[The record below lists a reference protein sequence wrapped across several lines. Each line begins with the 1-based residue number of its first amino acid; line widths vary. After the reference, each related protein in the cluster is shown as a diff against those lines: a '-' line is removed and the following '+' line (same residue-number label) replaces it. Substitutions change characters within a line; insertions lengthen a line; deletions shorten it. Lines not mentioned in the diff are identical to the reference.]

1 MGSISKDADGPQPQ
15 ETTVTFRLP
24 DGKQEFWVATERP
37 EPRVSFAVGQ
47 GITTLAHWTALEHQV
62 RVSPAMVNSDVAEYD
77 TLFRFEDY
85 TSGATDTGARD
96 NAETGDI
103 EVLWTAVYGLWLHPE
118 VRDKDLHAVVVNNV
132 RLASY
137 LRSTGLGIISP
148 YSPSAS
154 TTTDV
159 PAEAVFWLHREAFWQ
174 GAGAPN
180 MQTWVR
186 SRPETTLLPGFAGA
200 GSFPSQLGF
209 TRGGNVCTVHPV
221 RPPKPPPGTLLYS
234 RYIVELGEQLHIY
247 HIDARNPVHFEHYAR
262 WQNSDRVNAGWRE
275 RGPDEHHRKY
285 LAQQLA
291 DPHTM
296 SCVYAWD
303 GQLAGYME
311 IGYVMEDNVACFIGS
326 NCNVVVGE
334 FDQNTH
340 FLVGEEKFRGGK
352 RYQAANTSMKHYA
365 FLRDVR
371 TKQMIGEPQIGLA
384 TLQIQER
391 FIPMEKKKRFHL
403 PHKTSMLIALQ
414 RDRLFQE
421 GHFV

>member
-1 MGSISKDADGPQPQ
+1 MGSIRKDTGQRPQD
-15 ETTVTFRLP
+15 TTITFRLP
-24 DGKQEFWVATERP
+24 DGKHELWITSDEIDSQVTF
-37 EPRVSFAVGQ
+37 SVGL
-47 GITTLAHWTALEHQV
+47 GAITLGRWTALEQKV
-62 RVSPAMVNSDVAEYD
+62 CVSPAMINENVAEYD
-77 TLFRFEDY
+77 DLFRFDIV
-85 TSGATDTGARD
+85 TSGEPPTGISGDT
-96 NAETGDI
+96 ETEDI
-103 EVLWTAVYGLWLHPE
+103 GLLWTAVYALWLHPR
-118 VRDKDLHAVVVNNV
+118 VREKDLHAVVVNSE

-148 YSPSAS
+148 FSSSSS

-159 PAEAVFWLHREAFWQ
+159 PAETVFWLHREAFWQ

-180 MQTWVR
+180 TQTWVR
-186 SRPETTLLPGFAGA
+186 SRPEVTSFPAFSGA
-200 GSFPSQLGF
+200 GSFPSQIGF

-221 RPPKPPPGTLLYS
+221 RPPKPAPGSLLYS
-234 RYIVELGEQLHIY
+234 RYIVELGEQLRIY
-247 HIDARNPVHFEHYAR
+247 HIDASNPVHFEHYAR

-275 RGPDEHHRKY
+275 RGSDDHHRKY

-296 SCVYAWD
+296 SCVYEWD

-311 IGYVMEDNVACFIGS
+311 IGYVMEDNVACFMRS

-352 RYQAANTSMKHYA
+352 RYQAANLSMKHFA
-365 FLRDVR
+365 FLRDAR
-371 TKQMIGEPQIGLA
+371 TKQIIGEPQIGLSA
-384 TLQIQER
+384 LGIQER

-414 RDRLFQE
+414 RDRFFQE

>member
-1 MGSISKDADGPQPQ
+1 MPSIRKDSDSSLPHEAP
-15 ETTVTFRLP
+15 VTFRLP
-24 DGKQEFWVATERP
+24 DGKRQFWILAESTEQSP
-37 EPRVSFAVGQ
+37 AFTVGQ
-47 GITTLAHWTALEHQV
+47 GSTTMARWTPQNRV
-62 RVSPAMVNSDVAEYD
+62 CVSPAMVNDNVAEYD
-77 TLFRFEDY
+77 DLLSFGI
-85 TSGATDTGARD
+85 SANGPLATGISSS
-96 NAETGDI
+96 AETEDI
-103 EVLWTAVYGLWLHPE
+103 GLLWTAIYGLWLHPHS
-118 VRDKDLHAVVVNNV
+118 RDKDLHAVVVNNS

-137 LRSTGLGIISP
+137 VRASGLGIISP
-148 YSPSAS
+148 YSSASS

-159 PAEAVFWLHREAFWQ
+159 PADAVFWLHREAFWQ

-180 MQTWVR
+180 TQTWVR

-234 RYIVELGEQLHIY
+234 RYIVELGEQLRIY
-247 HIDARNPVHFEHYAR
+247 HIDADNATHFEHYAR

-275 RGPDEHHRKY
+275 RGPDEHHRRY

-296 SCVYAWD
+296 SCIYEWD

-352 RYQAANTSMKHYA
+352 RYQAANLSMKHYA
-365 FLRDVR
+365 FLRDAR
-371 TKQMIGEPQIGLA
+371 TKQMIGEPQVGLS
-384 TLQIQER
+384 TLAIQER

-414 RDRLFQE
+414 RDRFFQE